1 MAYYI
6 SLFNRMEVSPTM
18 TVKLDIPDDRLG
30 AFQRLRRQLPLEMR
44 EDEEVLK
51 KMLIY
56 LKVGGERLVR
66 QFVTTQ
72 KSGFPEDTLLFKPRV
87 VEEVPEIP
95 VAAAEPAD
103 AQDDGQDDAETGQ

>member
-1 MAYYI
+1 
-6 SLFNRMEVSPTM
+6 M

-66 QFVTTQ
+66 QYVTTQ

-87 VEEVPEIP
+87 VEEVPDTSE
-95 VAAAEPAD
+95 AAAAPAD
-103 AQDDGQDDAETGQ
+103 AQDDGEDDAASGE

>member
-1 MAYYI
+1 
-6 SLFNRMEVSPTM
+6 MEVSPNM

-87 VEEVPEIP
+87 VEDVPDTTE
-95 VAAAEPAD
+95 AEAD
-103 AQDDGQDDAETGQ
+103 PGDAENDGEDDTENGE